1 MNDNLNINKACRKYL
16 LKDTDV
22 RLNII
27 LTLLIAI
34 VFNFLLYK
42 NVFVSRGDAYVL
54 LMLYVFILG
63 FSIIGSNSMVVNLTA
78 KDKLNKRIE
87 FILASGFD
95 IKNIIKSYTKEMWVI
110 SSIPSFVLFF
120 MTYLIYDFKIDF
132 KLVFAVY
139 ISLILM
145 LYFEVLLFNIIS
157 LYQKNFKFFKN
168 LVFFAS
174 SILIYLVASSSKHII
189 EFIDKHNVNLVYVL
203 LGINIVLLMIFASF
217 SIIKYKK
224 LSNEAVIDKE
234 GTWS

>member
-22 RLNII
+22 RLNIV

-42 NVFVSRGDAYVL
+42 NVFASRGDYYIL
-54 LMLYVFILG
+54 LMLYVFIIG
-63 FSIIGSNSMVVNLTA
+63 FTIIGSNAMVVNLTA

-95 IKNIIKSYTKEMWVI
+95 IKDIIKSYTKEMWVI

-132 KLVFAVY
+132 KLIFAVY

-168 LVFFAS
+168 LVFFVS
-174 SILIYLVASSSKHII
+174 SLLIYLVASFSKHII

-203 LGINIVLLMIFASF
+203 LGINIVLLIIFASF

>member
-42 NVFVSRGDAYVL
+42 NVFASRGDVYVL

-63 FSIIGSNSMVVNLTA
+63 FSIIGSNAMVVNLTA

-95 IKNIIKSYTKEMWVI
+95 IKDIIRSYTKEMWVI

-120 MTYLIYDFKIDF
+120 MTYIVYDFKIDF
-132 KLVFAVY
+132 KLIFAVY
-139 ISLILM
+139 ISLTMM

-168 LVFFAS
+168 LVFFVS
-174 SILIYLVASSSKHII
+174 SLLIYLVASFSNHII
-189 EFIDKHNVNLVYVL
+189 EFIDKHNLNLVYVL
-203 LGINIVLLMIFASF
+203 LGINIVLLMIFVSF

>member
-22 RLNII
+22 RLNIV

-42 NVFVSRGDAYVL
+42 NVFASRGDAYVL

-63 FSIIGSNSMVVNLTA
+63 FSIIGSNAMVVNLTA

-95 IKNIIKSYTKEMWVI
+95 IKDIIKSYTKEMWVI

-139 ISLILM
+139 ISLTLM

-168 LVFFAS
+168 LVFFVS
-174 SILIYLVASSSKHII
+174 SLLIYFVASFSKHII

-203 LGINIVLLMIFASF
+203 LGINIVLLIIFASF

>member
-63 FSIIGSNSMVVNLTA
+63 FSIIGSNAMVVNLTA

-95 IKNIIKSYTKEMWVI
+95 IKDIIKSYTKEMWVI

-120 MTYLIYDFKIDF
+120 MTYLIYNFKIDF
-132 KLVFAVY
+132 KLIFAVY
-139 ISLILM
+139 ISLTLM

-174 SILIYLVASSSKHII
+174 SILIYLVASFSKHII
-189 EFIDKHNVNLVYVL
+189 EFIDKHNLNLVYIL
-203 LGINIVLLMIFASF
+203 LGINIVLLIIFASL
-217 SIIKYKK
+217 SIIKYRK
-224 LSNEAVIDKE
+224 LSNESVIDKE

>member
-42 NVFVSRGDAYVL
+42 NVFVSRSDAYVL

-63 FSIIGSNSMVVNLTA
+63 FSIIGSNAMVVNLTA

-95 IKNIIKSYTKEMWVI
+95 IKDIIKSYTKEMWVI

-132 KLVFAVY
+132 KLIFAVY
-139 ISLILM
+139 ISLVIM

-174 SILIYLVASSSKHII
+174 SILIYLVASFSKHII
-189 EFIDKHNVNLVYVL
+189 EFIDKHNLNLVYIL
-203 LGINIVLLMIFASF
+203 LGINIVLLIIFASL
-217 SIIKYKK
+217 SLIKYRN
-224 LSNEAVIDKE
+224 LSNESVIDKE

>member
-42 NVFVSRGDAYVL
+42 NVFASRGDAYVL

-63 FSIIGSNSMVVNLTA
+63 FSIIGSNAKVFNLTA

-95 IKNIIKSYTKEMWVI
+95 IKDIIRSYTKEMWVI

-120 MTYLIYDFKIDF
+120 MTYIVYDFKIDF
-132 KLVFAVY
+132 KLIFAVY
-139 ISLILM
+139 ISLTMM

-168 LVFFAS
+168 LVFFVS
-174 SILIYLVASSSKHII
+174 SLLIYLVASFSKHII
-189 EFIDKHNVNLVYVL
+189 EFIDKHNLNLVYVL
-203 LGINIVLLMIFASF
+203 LGINIVLLMIFVSF

>member
-63 FSIIGSNSMVVNLTA
+63 FSIIGSNAMVVNLTA

-95 IKNIIKSYTKEMWVI
+95 IKDIIKSYTKEMWVI

-132 KLVFAVY
+132 KLVFTVY
-139 ISLILM
+139 ISLTLM

-168 LVFFAS
+168 LVFFVS
-174 SILIYLVASSSKHII
+174 SLLIYLVASFSKHII

-203 LGINIVLLMIFASF
+203 LGINIVLLIIFASF

>member
-22 RLNII
+22 RLNIV

-42 NVFVSRGDAYVL
+42 NVFASRGDYYIL

-63 FSIIGSNSMVVNLTA
+63 FTIIGSNAMVVNLTA

-95 IKNIIKSYTKEMWVI
+95 IKDIIKSYTKKMWVI
-110 SSIPSFVLFF
+110 SSISSFVLFF

-168 LVFFAS
+168 LVFFVS
-174 SILIYLVASSSKHII
+174 SLLIYLVASFSKHII
-189 EFIDKHNVNLVYVL
+189 EFIDKHNLNLVYIL
-203 LGINIVLLMIFASF
+203 LGINIVLLIIFASL
-217 SIIKYKK
+217 SLIRYRN
-224 LSNEAVIDKE
+224 LSNESVIDKE

>member
-34 VFNFLLYK
+34 GFNFLLYK
-42 NVFVSRGDAYVL
+42 NVFASRGDAYVL

-63 FSIIGSNSMVVNLTA
+63 FSIIGSNAMVVNLTA

-95 IKNIIKSYTKEMWVI
+95 IKDIIKSYTKEMWVI

-120 MTYLIYDFKIDF
+120 MTYIVYDFKIDF
-132 KLVFAVY
+132 KLIFAIY
-139 ISLILM
+139 ISLNLI

-168 LVFFAS
+168 ILFFSTSLV
-174 SILIYLVASSSKHII
+174 IYLLGNFSGRILNFLGPINLDLSIFLILVNIILGLGLSVYSLYQYRKMNNEKVMEVSS
-189 EFIDKHNVNLVYVL
+189 V
-203 LGINIVLLMIFASF
+203 
-217 SIIKYKK
+217 
-224 LSNEAVIDKE
+224 
-234 GTWS
+234 WS

>member
-63 FSIIGSNSMVVNLTA
+63 FSIIGSNAMVVNLTA

-95 IKNIIKSYTKEMWVI
+95 IKDIIKSYTKEMWVI

-139 ISLILM
+139 ISLTLM

-174 SILIYLVASSSKHII
+174 SILIYLVASFSKHII
-189 EFIDKHNVNLVYVL
+189 EFIDKHNLNLVYIL
-203 LGINIVLLMIFASF
+203 LGINIVLLIIFASL
-217 SIIKYKK
+217 SLIKYRN
-224 LSNEAVIDKE
+224 LSNESVIDKE

>member
-42 NVFVSRGDAYVL
+42 NVFLSRGDAYVL

-95 IKNIIKSYTKEMWVI
+95 IKDIIKSYTKEMWVI

-168 LVFFAS
+168 LVFFTS

-189 EFIDKHNVNLVYVL
+189 EFIDKHNLNLVYIL
-203 LGINIVLLMIFASF
+203 LGINIVLLIIFASL
-217 SIIKYKK
+217 SLIKYRN
-224 LSNEAVIDKE
+224 LNNESVIDKE

>member
-22 RLNII
+22 RLNIV

-42 NVFVSRGDAYVL
+42 NVFASRGDYYIL
-54 LMLYVFILG
+54 LMLYVFIIG
-63 FSIIGSNSMVVNLTA
+63 FTIIGSNAMVVNLTA

-87 FILASGFD
+87 FILASRFD
-95 IKNIIKSYTKEMWVI
+95 IKDIIKSYTKEMWVI

-132 KLVFAVY
+132 KLIFAVY

-168 LVFFAS
+168 LVFFVS
-174 SILIYLVASSSKHII
+174 SLLIYLVASFSKHII

-203 LGINIVLLMIFASF
+203 LGINIVLLIIFASF

>member
-63 FSIIGSNSMVVNLTA
+63 FSIIGSNAMVVNLTA

-95 IKNIIKSYTKEMWVI
+95 IKDIIKSYTKEMWVI

-139 ISLILM
+139 ISLTLM

-168 LVFFAS
+168 LVFFVS
-174 SILIYLVASSSKHII
+174 SLLIYFVASFSKHII

-203 LGINIVLLMIFASF
+203 LGINIVLLIIFASF

-224 LSNEAVIDKE
+224 LSNESVIDME

>member
-22 RLNII
+22 RLNIV

-42 NVFVSRGDAYVL
+42 NVFASRGDYYIL

-63 FSIIGSNSMVVNLTA
+63 FTIIGSNAMVVNLTA

-95 IKNIIKSYTKEMWVI
+95 IKDIIKSYTKEMWVI

-174 SILIYLVASSSKHII
+174 SILIYLVASFSKHII
-189 EFIDKHNVNLVYVL
+189 EFIDKHNLNLVYIL
-203 LGINIVLLMIFASF
+203 LGINIVLLIIFASL
-217 SIIKYKK
+217 SLIKYRN
-224 LSNEAVIDKE
+224 LSNESVIDKE

>member
-16 LKDTDV
+16 LKDADV

-34 VFNFLLYK
+34 GFNFLLYK
-42 NVFVSRGDAYVL
+42 NVFASRGDAYVL

-63 FSIIGSNSMVVNLTA
+63 FTIIGSNAMVVNLTA
-78 KDKLNKRIE
+78 KDKLSKRIE

-95 IKNIIKSYTKEMWVI
+95 IKDIIRSYTKEMWVI

-120 MTYLIYDFKIDF
+120 MTYVIYDFKIDF
-132 KLVFAVY
+132 KLIFSVY
-139 ISLILM
+139 ISLFIM
-145 LYFEVLLFNIIS
+145 LYFEILLFNIIS

-168 LVFFAS
+168 LVFFVS
-174 SILIYLVASSSKHII
+174 SLLIYLVASFSKHIV
-189 EFIDKHNVNLVYVL
+189 EFIEKHNINLVYVL
-203 LGINIVLLMIFASF
+203 LGINIVLIIIFASL

-224 LSNEAVIDKE
+224 LSNEAVINKE
-234 GTWS
+234 GAWS

>member
-22 RLNII
+22 RLNIV

-42 NVFVSRGDAYVL
+42 NVFASRGDYYIL

-63 FSIIGSNSMVVNLTA
+63 FTIIGSNAMVVNLTA

-95 IKNIIKSYTKEMWVI
+95 IKDIIKSYTKEMWVI

-132 KLVFAVY
+132 KLIFAVY
-139 ISLILM
+139 ISLVIM

-168 LVFFAS
+168 LVFFVS
-174 SILIYLVASSSKHII
+174 SLLIYLVASFSKHII

-203 LGINIVLLMIFASF
+203 LGINIVLLIIFASF

-224 LSNEAVIDKE
+224 LSNESVIDME

>member
-22 RLNII
+22 RLNIV

-42 NVFVSRGDAYVL
+42 NVFASRGDYYVL

-63 FSIIGSNSMVVNLTA
+63 FSIIGSNAMVVNLTA

-95 IKNIIKSYTKEMWVI
+95 IKDIIKSYTKEMWVI

-132 KLVFAVY
+132 KLIFAVY
-139 ISLILM
+139 ISLVIM

-168 LVFFAS
+168 LVFFIS
-174 SILIYLVASSSKHII
+174 SLLIYLVASFSKHII

-203 LGINIVLLMIFASF
+203 FGINIVLLIIFASF

>member
-16 LKDTDV
+16 SKDTDV

-95 IKNIIKSYTKEMWVI
+95 IKDIIKSYTEEMWVI

-174 SILIYLVASSSKHII
+174 SILIYLVASFSKHII
-189 EFIDKHNVNLVYVL
+189 EFIDKHNLNLVYIL
-203 LGINIVLLMIFASF
+203 LGINIVLLIIFASL
-217 SIIKYKK
+217 SLIKYRN
-224 LSNEAVIDKE
+224 LSNESVIDKE

>member
-22 RLNII
+22 RLNIV

-42 NVFVSRGDAYVL
+42 NVFASRGDYYIL

-63 FSIIGSNSMVVNLTA
+63 FTIIGSNAMVVNLTA

-95 IKNIIKSYTKEMWVI
+95 IKDIIKSYTKEMWVI
-110 SSIPSFVLFF
+110 SSISSFVLFF

-168 LVFFAS
+168 LVFFVS
-174 SILIYLVASSSKHII
+174 SLLIYLVASSSKHII
-189 EFIDKHNVNLVYVL
+189 EFIDKHNLNLVYIL
-203 LGINIVLLMIFASF
+203 LGINIVLLIIFASL
-217 SIIKYKK
+217 SLIKYRN
-224 LSNEAVIDKE
+224 LNNESVIDKE

>member
-22 RLNII
+22 RLNIV

-42 NVFVSRGDAYVL
+42 NVFASRGDYYIL

-63 FSIIGSNSMVVNLTA
+63 FTIIGSNTMVVNLTA

-95 IKNIIKSYTKEMWVI
+95 IKDIIKSYTKEMWVI

-132 KLVFAVY
+132 KLIFAVY
-139 ISLILM
+139 ISLVIM

-168 LVFFAS
+168 LVFFIS
-174 SILIYLVASSSKHII
+174 SLLIYLVASFSKHII

-203 LGINIVLLMIFASF
+203 FGINIVLLIIFASF

>member
-1 MNDNLNINKACRKYL
+1 M

-22 RLNII
+22 RLNIV

-42 NVFVSRGDAYVL
+42 NVFASRGDYYIL
-54 LMLYVFILG
+54 LMLYVFIIG
-63 FSIIGSNSMVVNLTA
+63 FTIIGSNAMVVNLTA

-95 IKNIIKSYTKEMWVI
+95 IKDIIKSYTKEMWVI

-132 KLVFAVY
+132 KLIFAVY
-139 ISLILM
+139 ISLVIM

-168 LVFFAS
+168 LVFFVS
-174 SILIYLVASSSKHII
+174 SLLIYLVASFSKHII

-203 LGINIVLLMIFASF
+203 LGINIVLLIIFASF

>member
-16 LKDTDV
+16 LKDADV

-34 VFNFLLYK
+34 GFNFLLYK
-42 NVFVSRGDAYVL
+42 NVFASRGDAYVL

-63 FSIIGSNSMVVNLTA
+63 FTIIGSNAMVVNLTA
-78 KDKLNKRIE
+78 KDKLSKRIE

-95 IKNIIKSYTKEMWVI
+95 VKDIIRSYTKEMWVI

-120 MTYLIYDFKIDF
+120 MTYVIYDFKIDF
-132 KLVFAVY
+132 KLIFAVY
-139 ISLILM
+139 ISLFIM
-145 LYFEVLLFNIIS
+145 LYFEILLFNIIS

-168 LVFFAS
+168 LVFFVS
-174 SILIYLVASSSKHII
+174 SLLIYLVASFSKHIV
-189 EFIDKHNVNLVYVL
+189 EFIEKQNINLVYVL
-203 LGINIVLLMIFASF
+203 LGINIVLIIIFASL

-224 LSNEAVIDKE
+224 LSNEAVINKE
-234 GTWS
+234 SIWS

>member
-42 NVFVSRGDAYVL
+42 NVFVSRGDSYVL

-95 IKNIIKSYTKEMWVI
+95 IKDIIKSYTKEMWVI

-203 LGINIVLLMIFASF
+203 LGINIVLLIIFASF

>member
-1 MNDNLNINKACRKYL
+1 
-16 LKDTDV
+16 
-22 RLNII
+22 
-27 LTLLIAI
+27 
-34 VFNFLLYK
+34 
-42 NVFVSRGDAYVL
+42 
-54 LMLYVFILG
+54 
-63 FSIIGSNSMVVNLTA
+63 MVVNLTA

-95 IKNIIKSYTKEMWVI
+95 IKDIIKSYTKEMWVI

-132 KLVFAVY
+132 KLIFAVY
-139 ISLILM
+139 ISLVIM

-168 LVFFAS
+168 LVFFIS
-174 SILIYLVASSSKHII
+174 SLLIYLVASFSKHII

-203 LGINIVLLMIFASF
+203 FGINIVLLIIFASF

>member
-1 MNDNLNINKACRKYL
+1 MNDNLNINKTCRKYL

-27 LTLLIAI
+27 LTLLVAI
-34 VFNFLLYK
+34 GFNFLLYK

-63 FSIIGSNSMVVNLTA
+63 FTIIGSNAMVVNLTA

-95 IKNIIKSYTKEMWVI
+95 IKDIIRSYTKEMWVI

-120 MTYLIYDFKIDF
+120 MTYVIYDFKIDF
-132 KLVFAVY
+132 KLIFAVY
-139 ISLILM
+139 ISLFIM
-145 LYFEVLLFNIIS
+145 LYFEILLFNIIS

-168 LVFFAS
+168 LVFFVS
-174 SILIYLVASSSKHII
+174 SLLIYLVASFSKHII
-189 EFIDKHNVNLVYVL
+189 EFIEKHNINLVYVL
-203 LGINIVLLMIFASF
+203 LGINIVLIIIFASL

-224 LSNEAVIDKE
+224 LSNEAIINKE

>member
-34 VFNFLLYK
+34 GFNFLLYK
-42 NVFVSRGDAYVL
+42 NVFASRGDAYVL

-63 FSIIGSNSMVVNLTA
+63 FSIIGSNAMVVNLTA

-95 IKNIIKSYTKEMWVI
+95 IKDIIKSYTKEMWVI
-110 SSIPSFVLFF
+110 SSIPSFALFF

-132 KLVFAVY
+132 KLIFAVY
-139 ISLILM
+139 ISLVIM

-174 SILIYLVASSSKHII
+174 SILIYLVASFSKHII
-189 EFIDKHNVNLVYVL
+189 EFIDKHNLNLVYIL
-203 LGINIVLLMIFASF
+203 LGINIVLLIIFASL
-217 SIIKYKK
+217 SIIKYRK
-224 LSNEAVIDKE
+224 LSNESVIDKE

>member
-1 MNDNLNINKACRKYL
+1 MNDNSNINKACRKYL

-34 VFNFLLYK
+34 GFNFLLYK
-42 NVFVSRGDAYVL
+42 NVFASRGDAYVL

-63 FSIIGSNSMVVNLTA
+63 FTIIGSNAMVVNLTA
-78 KDKLNKRIE
+78 KDKLSKRIE

-95 IKNIIKSYTKEMWVI
+95 IKDIIRSYTKEMWVI

-120 MTYLIYDFKIDF
+120 MTYALYDFKIDF
-132 KLVFAVY
+132 KLIFAVY
-139 ISLILM
+139 ISLTLM
-145 LYFEVLLFNIIS
+145 LYFEILLFNIIS
-157 LYQKNFKFFKN
+157 LYQKNFKIFKN

-174 SILIYLVASSSKHII
+174 SLLIYLVASFSKHII
-189 EFIDKHNVNLVYVL
+189 EFIEKHNINLVYVL
-203 LGINIVLLMIFASF
+203 LGINIVLIIIFASL

-224 LSNEAVIDKE
+224 LSNEAVINKE
-234 GTWS
+234 GAWS

>member
-1 MNDNLNINKACRKYL
+1 MNDNINISRACRKYL
-16 LKDTDV
+16 LKDIDV

-34 VFNFLLYK
+34 GFNFLLYK
-42 NVFVSRGDAYVL
+42 NVFASRGDYYVI

-63 FSIIGSNSMVVNLTA
+63 FSIIGSNAMVVNLTA

-87 FILASGFD
+87 FMLASGLD
-95 IKNIIKSYTKEMWVI
+95 IKDIIKSYTKEMWVI

-120 MTYLIYDFKIDF
+120 ITYALYDFKIDF
-132 KLVFAVY
+132 KLIFAVY
-139 ISLILM
+139 VSLVIM
-145 LYFEVLLFNIIS
+145 LYFEILLFNIIS

-174 SILIYLVASSSKHII
+174 SFLIYLVASFSKHIV
-189 EFIDKHNVNLVYVL
+189 EFIDKHNVNLIYVL
-203 LGINIVLLMIFASF
+203 LGINIVLLMIFASL
-217 SIIKYKK
+217 SIIKYKN
-224 LSNEAVIDKE
+224 LSNEAVINKE

>member
-27 LTLLIAI
+27 LTLLISI

-42 NVFVSRGDAYVL
+42 NVFLSRGDAYVL

-63 FSIIGSNSMVVNLTA
+63 FSIIGSNAMVVNLTA

-95 IKNIIKSYTKEMWVI
+95 IKDIIKSYTKEMWVI

-132 KLVFAVY
+132 KLIFAVY
-139 ISLILM
+139 ISLIIM
-145 LYFEVLLFNIIS
+145 LYFEVLLFNIII

-168 LVFFAS
+168 LVFFVS
-174 SILIYLVASSSKHII
+174 SLLIYLVASFSKHII
-189 EFIDKHNVNLVYVL
+189 EFIDKHNLNLVYVL
-203 LGINIVLLMIFASF
+203 LGINIVLLIIFASF

-224 LSNEAVIDKE
+224 LSNEAVIDME

>member
-34 VFNFLLYK
+34 LFNFLLYK

-63 FSIIGSNSMVVNLTA
+63 FSIIGSNAMVVNLTA

-95 IKNIIKSYTKEMWVI
+95 IKDIIKSYTKEMWVI

-120 MTYLIYDFKIDF
+120 MTYVVYDFKIDF
-132 KLVFAVY
+132 KLIFAVY
-139 ISLILM
+139 ISLTLM

-174 SILIYLVASSSKHII
+174 SILIYLVASFSKHII
-189 EFIDKHNVNLVYVL
+189 EFIDKHNLNLVYIL
-203 LGINIVLLMIFASF
+203 LGINILLLIIFASL
-217 SIIKYKK
+217 SIIKYRKI
-224 LSNEAVIDKE
+224 SNESVIEKE

>member
-42 NVFVSRGDAYVL
+42 NVFVSRGDSYVL

-63 FSIIGSNSMVVNLTA
+63 FSIIGSNAMVVNLTA

-95 IKNIIKSYTKEMWVI
+95 IKDIIKSYTKEMWVI

-120 MTYLIYDFKIDF
+120 MTYALYDFKIDF
-132 KLVFAVY
+132 KLIFAVY
-139 ISLILM
+139 ISLTIM

-168 LVFFAS
+168 LIFFVS
-174 SILIYLVASSSKHII
+174 CLLIYLVASFSKHIV
-189 EFIDKHNVNLVYVL
+189 EFIDKHNLNLVYVL
-203 LGINIVLLMIFASF
+203 LGINIVLLMIFASL
-217 SIIKYKK
+217 SIIKYKN
-224 LSNEAVIDKE
+224 LSNEAVITKE

>member
-22 RLNII
+22 RLTII

-34 VFNFLLYK
+34 GFNFLLYK

-95 IKNIIKSYTKEMWVI
+95 IKDIIKSYTKEMWVI

-120 MTYLIYDFKIDF
+120 MTYSLYNFKIDF

-139 ISLILM
+139 ISLTLM

-168 LVFFAS
+168 LVFFVS
-174 SILIYLVASSSKHII
+174 TLLIYLVASFSKHII
-189 EFIDKHNVNLVYVL
+189 EFIDKHNLNLVYIL
-203 LGINIVLLMIFASF
+203 LGINIVLLIIFASF

>member
-1 MNDNLNINKACRKYL
+1 MNDNLNFNKACRKYL

-34 VFNFLLYK
+34 GFNFLLYK
-42 NVFVSRGDAYVL
+42 NVFASRGDAYVL

-63 FSIIGSNSMVVNLTA
+63 FTIIGSNAMVVNLTA

-95 IKNIIKSYTKEMWVI
+95 IKDIIRSYTKEMWVI
-110 SSIPSFVLFF
+110 SSIPSLVLFF
-120 MTYLIYDFKIDF
+120 MTYVIYDFKIDF
-132 KLVFAVY
+132 KLIFAVY
-139 ISLILM
+139 ISLFIM
-145 LYFEVLLFNIIS
+145 LYFEILLFNIIS

-168 LVFFAS
+168 LVFFVS
-174 SILIYLVASSSKHII
+174 SLLIYLVASFSKHII
-189 EFIDKHNVNLVYVL
+189 EFIEKHNINLVYVL
-203 LGINIVLLMIFASF
+203 LGINIVLIIIFASL

-224 LSNEAVIDKE
+224 LSNEAIINKE

>member
-63 FSIIGSNSMVVNLTA
+63 FSIIGSNAMVVNLTA

-95 IKNIIKSYTKEMWVI
+95 IKDIIKSYTKEMWVI

-120 MTYLIYDFKIDF
+120 MTYSLYNFKIDF
-132 KLVFAVY
+132 KLIFAVY
-139 ISLILM
+139 ISLTLI

-168 LVFFAS
+168 LVFFVS
-174 SILIYLVASSSKHII
+174 SLLIYLVASFSKHII

-203 LGINIVLLMIFASF
+203 LGINIVLLIIFASF

>member
-63 FSIIGSNSMVVNLTA
+63 FSIIGSNAMVVNLTA

-95 IKNIIKSYTKEMWVI
+95 IKDIIKSYTKEMWVI

-139 ISLILM
+139 ISLTLM

-168 LVFFAS
+168 LVFFVS
-174 SILIYLVASSSKHII
+174 SLLIYLVASFSKHII
-189 EFIDKHNVNLVYVL
+189 EFIDKHNLNLVYIL
-203 LGINIVLLMIFASF
+203 LGINIVLLIIFASF

>member
-95 IKNIIKSYTKEMWVI
+95 IKDIIKSYTKEMWVI
-110 SSIPSFVLFF
+110 SSISSFVLFF

-168 LVFFAS
+168 LVFFVS
-174 SILIYLVASSSKHII
+174 SLLIYLVASFSKHII
-189 EFIDKHNVNLVYVL
+189 EFIDKHNLNLVYIL
-203 LGINIVLLMIFASF
+203 LGINIVLLIIFASL
-217 SIIKYKK
+217 SLIKYRN
-224 LSNEAVIDKE
+224 LSNESVIDKE

>member
-22 RLNII
+22 RLNIV

-42 NVFVSRGDAYVL
+42 NVFASRGDSYIL

-63 FSIIGSNSMVVNLTA
+63 FTIIGSNAMVVNLTA

-95 IKNIIKSYTKEMWVI
+95 IKDIIKSYTKKMWVI
-110 SSIPSFVLFF
+110 SSISSFVLFF

-168 LVFFAS
+168 LVFFVS
-174 SILIYLVASSSKHII
+174 SLLIYLVASFSKHII
-189 EFIDKHNVNLVYVL
+189 EFIDKHNLNLVYIL
-203 LGINIVLLMIFASF
+203 LGINIVLLIIFASL
-217 SIIKYKK
+217 SLIKYRN
-224 LSNEAVIDKE
+224 LSNESVIDKE